1 MKTKMK
7 TIHIKLIAFI
17 GFAFFTLQTN
27 AQIDRS
33 KMPTPG
39 PEPEINLEKPTEFK
53 LKNGITVLVVENNKL
68 PRVSYQ
74 LSIDNKPYVEG
85 DKAGVAS
92 LLSSM
97 LGNGTTSISKED
109 FNEEV
114 DFLGANINF
123 GSSGGFGS
131 GLVKYSDRIVELMAD
146 ATMNPL
152 LTEEEFNK
160 EKDKLIEGLKADE
173 KSVDAASSRVVSAL
187 AYGKDHAFGE
197 FVTEETVNNVTF
209 QDVKDFYKLR
219 FAPNNAYI
227 VVIGDIDVKTAK
239 KQLKKFL
246 ENGRKL
252 KIYHLLK
259 IQN

>member
-1 MKTKMK
+1 MLKSSTYQKKMKTKMK

-146 ATMNPL
+146 AAMNPL
-152 LTEEEFNK
+152 LTEEEFIEIKQDPIRRKIFEKNLRNIKYDAETKTFIINREIEATMLPLSKFSVKISTRCNK
-160 EKDKLIEGLKADE
+160 RTTKA
-173 KSVDAASSRVVSAL
+173 
-187 AYGKDHAFGE
+187 
-197 FVTEETVNNVTF
+197 
-209 QDVKDFYKLR
+209 
-219 FAPNNAYI
+219 
-227 VVIGDIDVKTAK
+227 
-239 KQLKKFL
+239 
-246 ENGRKL
+246 
-252 KIYHLLK
+252 
-259 IQN
+259 

>member
-1 MKTKMK
+1 MK

-92 LLSSM
+92 LLS
-97 LGNGTTSISKED
+97 LQ
-109 FNEEV
+109 
-114 DFLGANINF
+114 
-123 GSSGGFGS
+123 
-131 GLVKYSDRIVELMAD
+131 
-146 ATMNPL
+146 
-152 LTEEEFNK
+152 
-160 EKDKLIEGLKADE
+160 
-173 KSVDAASSRVVSAL
+173 
-187 AYGKDHAFGE
+187 
-197 FVTEETVNNVTF
+197 VTE
-209 QDVKDFYKLR
+209 QL
-219 FAPNNAYI
+219 P
-227 VVIGDIDVKTAK
+227 K
-239 KQLKKFL
+239 KIFTKRLIFL
-246 ENGRKL
+246 VRISIL
-252 KIYHLLK
+252 I
-259 IQN
+259 